1 MNLQANS
8 TREFSEHATESQS
21 SMGGGLKGECAEG
34 VHTGFGSGDFKT
46 DKQTIVDHMTMMYAG
61 DPNDLRSR
69 IVQRG
74 RTDETDAVH
83 PRLCNAD
90 KGEDQVKKEAG
101 FPLQVY

>member
-1 MNLQANS
+1 MNFCDLNLQANS

-21 SMGGGLKGECAEG
+21 SVGGALKGECAEG

-46 DKQTIVDHMTMMYAG
+46 DKQTVVDHMTKIYTG

-83 PRLCNAD
+83 
-90 KGEDQVKKEAG
+90 
-101 FPLQVY
+101 